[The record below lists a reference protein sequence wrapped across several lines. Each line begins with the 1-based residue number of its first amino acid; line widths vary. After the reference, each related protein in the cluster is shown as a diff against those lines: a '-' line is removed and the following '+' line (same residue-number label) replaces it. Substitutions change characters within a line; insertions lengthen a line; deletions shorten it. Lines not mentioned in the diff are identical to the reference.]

1 MLVGGKD
8 YKSVWFDDGK
18 LMAVNQEKLPLGFEI
33 VSSDN
38 YSIVAGFIRDGIV
51 SGSPAIG
58 VAAGFGI
65 ALAAIEG
72 EKTKNPKTIEL
83 ARDRLLS
90 SSPVYCLKNCVER
103 VYLKACV
110 SPEDALSEAKKIS
123 EEVVLESK
131 MVSENGSGL
140 IKNGHRIATHGN
152 AGWLSS
158 IDWGTVGGS
167 ISAAHEKGRK
177 IFVMVGETRPFNQGS
192 RLTSW
197 ELKNGGI
204 DHVIIADGALAH
216 FMQKGDVD
224 MVMAG
229 ADRIFLNG
237 NIVNTIG
244 TLEKAIVAKEFD
256 IPFYVAAS
264 TLAFDRLNEDGNKTT
279 GEETPSE
286 AWNPGFDLTPAKY
299 ITGIVTPHGII
310 EPEKS
315 KIMKLIKT
323 F

>member
-18 LMAVNQEKLPLGFEI
+18 LMAINQEKLPSNFEV

-38 YSIVAGFIRDGIV
+38 YSMIAGFIRDGTV
-51 SGSPAIG
+51 SGSSAVG
-58 VAAGFGI
+58 VAAAFGI
-65 ALAAIEG
+65 ALASIEG
-72 EKTKNPKTIEL
+72 EKTKNPKAIEL

-110 SPEDALSEAKKIS
+110 SAEDALSEAKKIY

-131 MVSENGSGL
+131 LISENGSGL

-167 ISAAHEKGRK
+167 ISTAREKGRE
-177 IFVMVGETRPFNQGS
+177 IFVFVGETRPFNRGS
-192 RLTSW
+192 RLTAW

-204 DHVIIADGALAH
+204 DHAIIIDDAFAH

-224 MVMAG
+224 MVMVG
-229 ADRIFLNG
+229 ADRIFLSG
-237 NIVNTIG
+237 NAVNTIG
-244 TLEKAIVAKEFD
+244 TLEKAIAAKEFGV
-256 IPFYVAAS
+256 PFYVAAS
-264 TLAFDRLNEDGNKTT
+264 MSAFDRLNEDGNKTT
-279 GEETPSE
+279 GEEAPSK
-286 AWNPGFDLTPAKY
+286 AWNPEFDLTLAKY

-310 EPEKS
+310 GPKKS
-315 KIMKLIKT
+315 EIMKLIKT